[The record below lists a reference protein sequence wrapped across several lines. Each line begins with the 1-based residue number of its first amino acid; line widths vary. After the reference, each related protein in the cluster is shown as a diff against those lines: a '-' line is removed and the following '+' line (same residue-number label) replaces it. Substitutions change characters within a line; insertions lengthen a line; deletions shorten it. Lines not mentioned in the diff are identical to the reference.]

1 MSFSLV
7 NFIFQK
13 KTIYNIL
20 HIVTLILSL
29 FLVISISIDTF
40 KGIAF
45 YSQSSYMKVQLWIC
59 IWFLFNFFL
68 ELFMANRKWHY
79 IRSRFRF
86 FLIAIPYQNIIAYFH
101 WTFSPEL
108 TYFLRFIPLV
118 RGGYALSIVVGW
130 LTYNKA
136 SRLLISYSMMLFST
150 IYFSSMAFYVI
161 EHKVNPLVTCYGDAI
176 WWAFMD
182 CTTVGSDITAMTVT
196 GKVLSVVLAALG
208 MMMFPIFTVYI
219 TNMVQKANNREEQFF
234 STQVDQGGHQEQT
247 NAPVSSQQLS
257 DPTKTVTPPTP
268 TPPDINN
275 TPPSS

>member
-45 YSQSSYMKVQLWIC
+45 YSQTSYMKVQLWIC

-68 ELFMANRKWHY
+68 ELFMANRKWRY
-79 IRSRFRF
+79 IRSRFLF
-86 FLIAIPYQNIIAYFH
+86 FLIAIPYQNIIAYFG
-101 WTFSPEL
+101 WTFSEEL

-118 RGGYALSIVVGW
+118 RGGYALAIVVGW

-150 IYFSSMAFYVI
+150 IYFSSLAFYVI
-161 EHKVNPLVTCYGDAI
+161 EHKINPLVTTYGDAI

-182 CTTVGSDITAMTVT
+182 CTTVGSDITAMSVT
-196 GKVLSVVLAALG
+196 GKVLSVLLAALG

-219 TNMVQKANNREEQFF
+219 TNMIQKANNREDQFF
-234 STQVDQGGHQEQT
+234 SSQENAGQT
-247 NAPVSSQQLS
+247 PGTPSGNTASSAPANPGNASA
-257 DPTKTVTPPTP
+257 DTKK
-268 TPPDINN
+268 
-275 TPPSS
+275 